1 MGIQTLLGR
10 GIYMGLEEKIKSI
23 ISVFEE
29 YLASEN
35 HDIFEVEIA
44 GENYKR
50 LSDLLAQEIIM

>member
-1 MGIQTLLGR
+1 
-10 GIYMGLEEKIKSI
+10 MGLEEKIKSI

-29 YLASEN
+29 YLASED

-50 LSDLLAQEIIM
+50 LYDLLAQEIIMWD